1 MAAPQIAHM
10 DETAANN
17 DAPHSVS
24 NRNVD
29 LDAAPH
35 SAPEPEP
42 TPMLIGAF
50 LSTIRQA
57 KGYSLQ
63 DVHLATKV
71 KTIHLEAIEKG
82 DRAALPTTAFAAG
95 FVKAY
100 AKFLALDPEESA
112 AQFRAELVASDT
124 PAAATARPEPAPV
137 KQAIA
142 RPIITTNEPATAAPE
157 KETPAKA
164 PADRFTLMAGA
175 AAAGICALIIAGAI
189 LTKKPVGA
197 PDASADIVAALAAPA
212 GVITPKP
219 QRVFAEMADLYDEG
233 GAPQD
238 AAAGAETITPSRS
251 EAKKMVATPTAKS
264 PHSQPELTPVAPMPL
279 AAITPR
285 GTPDEP
291 VPQAPSKPAQLQ
303 AEPAA
308 GIAAPIPSDE
318 TPALP
323 AQMAPQG
330 ARPAP
335 VIVEASLVNAPVAKF
350 PRNCAAARGAII
362 NVGVV
367 FDIAANG
374 RPANAK
380 IISSDNGCFDSA
392 ALAAAGTMKFS
403 PRTIDGKP
411 AVEGAKRVTIRF
423 QG

>member
-1 MAAPQIAHM
+1 MAAPQIAHV

-29 LDAAPH
+29 LDAATH
-35 SAPEPEP
+35 SPPEPGP
-42 TPMLIGAF
+42 TPMLIGEF
-50 LSTIRQA
+50 LSTARQS

-71 KTIHLEAIEKG
+71 KIIHLEAIEKS

-100 AKFLALDPEESA
+100 AKFLALDPDECS

-124 PAAATARPEPAPV
+124 PALAATARPEPAPV

-142 RPIITTNEPATAAPE
+142 GPVFTTNEPAIAAPE
-157 KETPAKA
+157 KQTPAKA

-189 LTKKPVGA
+189 VTKKPVGA
-197 PDASADIVAALAAPA
+197 PQAGADIVAAVAAPA

-219 QRVFAEMADLYDEG
+219 QRVFAEMADLYDAAA
-233 GAPQD
+233 APQD
-238 AAAGAETITPSRS
+238 AAAGAETITPTKP
-251 EAKKMVATPTAKS
+251 EANKTAAAPTAKS
-264 PHSQPELTPVAPMPL
+264 PHSQPELAPVAPTPL

-291 VPQAPSKPAQLQ
+291 AQAPSKTAQAQ
-303 AEPAA
+303 AGLAA
-308 GIAAPIPSDE
+308 DSAAPIPSDE

-323 AQMAPQG
+323 AQMAPQA

-380 IISSDNGCFDSA
+380 IASSDNGCFDPA
-392 ALAAAGTMKFS
+392 ALAAAGAMKFS
-403 PRTIDGKP
+403 PRTVDGKP
-411 AVEGAKRVTIRF
+411 AVESAKRVTIRF